1 MNHFLKFLSLM
12 GLMAIISGCQ
22 CTPMTARYGDV
33 IDDISDSKLELER
46 FYEPGLDVS
55 RIGMPDW
62 RRFGWNHKLCKCKC
76 RLCRTSSHPVEY
88 DAYYT
93 LKYHA
98 KQAEILGHTEGGLQ
112 QNITPQAIE
121 EMPLPLPEPVPEADK
136 VPLPKM
142 KSVPPAS

>member
-1 MNHFLKFLSLM
+1 MNHLLKCLFLL

-22 CTPMTARYGDV
+22 CTPMTSRYGDV

-76 RLCRTSSHPVEY
+76 RLCRSSSHPVEY

-93 LKYHA
+93 LRYHA
-98 KQAEILGHTEGGLQ
+98 KQAEAMRYTEGNLQ
-112 QNITPQAIE
+112 HSITPETIE
-121 EMPLPLPEPVPEADK
+121 EMPLPLPEPPPNLKRESLPE
-136 VPLPKM
+136 M
-142 KSVPPAS
+142 KPIQ